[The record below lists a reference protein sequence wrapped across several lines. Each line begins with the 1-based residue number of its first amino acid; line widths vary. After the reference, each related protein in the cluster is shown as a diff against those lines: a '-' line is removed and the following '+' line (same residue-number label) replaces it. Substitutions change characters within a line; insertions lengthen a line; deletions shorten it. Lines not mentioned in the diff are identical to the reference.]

1 MGAQYAIPDVLVA
14 VLKPEISYKQSYTD
28 KPFRVRPAFVVDSLA
43 TGLVGRA
50 RTWGEDRLKP
60 GEAIE
65 ETTLDNTPITGLVV
79 LHIEHRREGGVALK
93 VRTPQGWLVDLR
105 EEEFMEAALTGTLQ
119 NGVLTD
125 QYVWSRGVNQ
135 MRLVRVG
142 SHMHKERLTYGN
154 GVK

>member
-14 VLKPEISYKQSYTD
+14 VVTNEITYKQSYTD

-43 TGLVGRA
+43 KGLVERA
-50 RTWGEDRLKP
+50 QKWGAERTLNV
-60 GEAIE
+60 E
-65 ETTLDNTPITGLVV
+65 EIVLDNTPITGLTV

-93 VRTPQGWLVDLR
+93 VRTPQGWMVDLR

-119 NGVLTD
+119 NSVLTD
-125 QYVWSRGVNQ
+125 HYVWSRGVNQ

-142 SHMHKERLTYGN
+142 SHMHKERLAYGN
-154 GVK
+154 GAK

>member
-14 VLKPEISYKQSYTD
+14 VLKPEMTYKQSYTD
-28 KPFRVRPAFVVDSLA
+28 KPFRVRPTFVADSL
-43 TGLVGRA
+43 TPGLVNRA
-50 RTWGEDRLKP
+50 RLWGSDRLQP
-60 GEAIE
+60 GEVTE
-65 ETTLDNTPITGLVV
+65 EITLDNTPITGLLV

-125 QYVWSRGVNQ
+125 QYVWSRGINQ

-142 SHMHKERLTYGN
+142 SHLHKERLAYGN